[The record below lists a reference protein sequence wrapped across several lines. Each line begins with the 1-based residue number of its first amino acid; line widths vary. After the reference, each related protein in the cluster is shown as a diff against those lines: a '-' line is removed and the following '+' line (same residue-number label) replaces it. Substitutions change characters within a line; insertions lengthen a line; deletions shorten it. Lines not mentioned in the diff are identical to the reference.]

1 LLGITGRADS
11 HTARPN
17 GLRSG
22 HGRAKRRSAMGM
34 SVGENKG
41 GAMSEMNVVPLI
53 DILLVLLIIFMVIT
67 PLTPK
72 GLDTL
77 VPQPN
82 PNQQQNQDLENKT
95 VVVQILKDGASSK
108 VKINNEDSSWS
119 GLGPRIEQIFKDRAE
134 KIAFVK
140 GDNDV
145 LFADVAHAIDIMRGS
160 GIDKVGLITAKLEAG
175 Q

>member
-1 LLGITGRADS
+1 
-11 HTARPN
+11 
-17 GLRSG
+17 
-22 HGRAKRRSAMGM
+22 MGM
-34 SVGENKG
+34 QVGDNKG
-41 GAMSEMNVVPLI
+41 GAIAEMNVVPLI

-82 PNQQQNQDLENKT
+82 PNQQQNQELENKT
-95 VVVQILKDGASSK
+95 VVVQVLKTGLQTTL
-108 VKINNEDSSWS
+108 KINQEDASWS
-119 GLGPRIEQIFKDRAE
+119 TLGPRLEVIFKERAD

-145 LFADVAHAIDIMRGS
+145 LFQEVARAIDVMRS
-160 GIDKVGLITAKLEAG
+160 AGIDKVGLITAKLEAG

>member
-1 LLGITGRADS
+1 
-11 HTARPN
+11 
-17 GLRSG
+17 
-22 HGRAKRRSAMGM
+22 MGM
-34 SVGENKG
+34 TVGESKG
-41 GAMSEMNVVPLI
+41 GTMAEMNVVPLI

-82 PNQQQNQDLENKT
+82 PNQQQNQDLNDKT
-95 VVVQILKDGASSK
+95 VVVQVAQNGKL
-108 VKINNEDSSWS
+108 KINNEDATWD

-134 KIAFVK
+134 KVAFVK
-140 GDNDV
+140 GENDV
-145 LFADVAHAIDIMRGS
+145 LFMDVARAIDIMRGS